1 MLPDLD
7 PPEAGNEDPATYAC
21 LCAHPDSDH
30 ILGDCLRPLCG
41 CVVFRPDPRQPARTE
56 AS

>member
-7 PPEAGNEDPATYAC
+7 PPEAGNENPATFTC
-21 LCAHPDSDH
+21 LCSHSDSDH
-30 ILGDCLRPLCG
+30 ILGECLRPLCG